1 MSVRVTL
8 NRERLDTG
16 QVGRIPCM
24 PDRSQTVTERPDADG
39 RPLKVLHV
47 DDDPMNL
54 RVVQE
59 ILGAFGHHGVMAN
72 SGEEALERLA
82 TEAFDIMLVDIHMP
96 VMTGIEVVR
105 FLRASGGPQRD
116 LPVIALTADV
126 YSRRPAEYLALGFN
140 DFVSKPI
147 LVAGLMQT
155 IKRCVQARTMAL
167 SRAG

>member
-1 MSVRVTL
+1 M
-8 NRERLDTG
+8 
-16 QVGRIPCM
+16 
-24 PDRSQTVTERPDADG
+24 TERPDADG

-59 ILGAFGHHGVMAN
+59 ILGAFGHMGVMAN

-82 TEAFDIMLVDIHMP
+82 TEAFDILLIDIHMP
-96 VMTGIEVVR
+96 VMTGIDVVR
-105 FLRASGGPQRD
+105 FLRASGGPQSD
-116 LPVIALTADV
+116 IPIIALTADV

-147 LVAGLMQT
+147 LVAGLMET
-155 IKRCVQARTMAL
+155 IKRCLVASPVAL
-167 SRAG
+167 SRVG

>member
-1 MSVRVTL
+1 M
-8 NRERLDTG
+8 
-16 QVGRIPCM
+16 
-24 PDRSQTVTERPDADG
+24 TERPDADG

-59 ILGAFGHHGVMAN
+59 ILGAFGHQGVMAN

-82 TEAFDIMLVDIHMP
+82 TEAFDIMLIDIHMP
-96 VMTGIEVVR
+96 VMTGIDVVR
-105 FLRASGGPQRD
+105 FLRASGGSQSD
-116 LPVIALTADV
+116 IPVVALTADV

-147 LVAGLMQT
+147 LVSTLMET
-155 IKRCVQARTMAL
+155 IKRCIQTQPVAL
-167 SRAG
+167 SRVG